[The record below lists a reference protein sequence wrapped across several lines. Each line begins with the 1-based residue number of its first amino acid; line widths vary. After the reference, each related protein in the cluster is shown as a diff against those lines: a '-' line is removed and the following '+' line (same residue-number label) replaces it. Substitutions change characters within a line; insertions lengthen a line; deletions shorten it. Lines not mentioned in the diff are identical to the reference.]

1 MQPSTIRFIGEK
13 KKWRK
18 HIQWPPS
25 LPSTPLLPQ
34 THTRTYHKIP
44 HTQTGTYHTILIH
57 VIVRC
62 WPSRKVLSHGQMNT
76 TQEQTTVWSR
86 QNSATKSLQRISP
99 FSSLIVISAQAHCRT
114 WAVLNTESFII
125 LEWNMPSS
133 EKVNVLGFKV
143 VNYVIFDLDPT
154 ASFSHPQLSHFW
166 THEDNY
172 DVGCPRHRRFI
183 TVGLYIRVS
192 AECARTHTHTH
203 TNKHARTLCLT
214 HTRIHKH
221 TRGRARTHTYTNT
234 HTHTHKHIYTRI
246 HLHTH

>member
-1 MQPSTIRFIGEK
+1 
-13 KKWRK
+13 
-18 HIQWPPS
+18 
-25 LPSTPLLPQ
+25 
-34 THTRTYHKIP
+34 
-44 HTQTGTYHTILIH
+44 
-57 VIVRC
+57 
-62 WPSRKVLSHGQMNT
+62 MNT

-86 QNSATKSLQRISP
+86 QNSATKSLQKNSP

-114 WAVLNTESFII
+114 WAFLNTESFTI
-125 LEWNMPSS
+125 LEWNMPPS

-183 TVGLYIRVS
+183 TVGLYIRVI
-192 AECARTHTHTH
+192 AECARTHTHKQACTH
-203 TNKHARTLCLT
+203 TLSH
-214 HTRIHKH
+214 
-221 TRGRARTHTYTNT
+221 THTYINTHAGARAHTHTQT